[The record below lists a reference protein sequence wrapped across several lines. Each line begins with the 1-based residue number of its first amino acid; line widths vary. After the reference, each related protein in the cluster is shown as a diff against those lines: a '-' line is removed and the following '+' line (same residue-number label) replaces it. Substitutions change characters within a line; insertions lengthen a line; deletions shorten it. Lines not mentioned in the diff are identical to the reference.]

1 MYHISVCS
9 VEIVVHIKMILVD
22 EIVLFIPV
30 GQKQALNILWKGIMN
45 HPVKYGVEVKCS

>member
-1 MYHISVCS
+1 MLFKICLNYLHLCAKSIKEYRSMYHISVCS

-30 GQKQALNILWKGIMN
+30 G
-45 HPVKYGVEVKCS
+45 